1 MGSKSYKNIKDSH
14 SDLYSKVSCSYADRT
29 KNAHSKYLQPFVDS
43 FLNRLEGPSVLDL
56 GCGPGRD
63 LLYFQKKGL
72 DAVGVDVAEGMVDI
86 CKNKGLSVIHT
97 DFFNLPFQ
105 LQSFHG
111 VWAYTSLTLLPKEDF
126 VKMIEVVSNLLKP
139 KTGIFAVGMIEGD
152 FEGWKTDAKYPET
165 QRYVLRLNPRE
176 LEEILLKYF
185 DTVELQRVADPE
197 NKHRYYLHAICR
209 KRGVKVM
216 PDQAA
221 LQLFNKYSDVYESRT
236 QTGIELLKEDRSVFE
251 SLLPKNS
258 KILDLGAGPGR
269 DSKLFKESGFNP
281 IAFDISDTNIV
292 QCQKKGVETVL
303 GDMKKVVQ
311 YFKVSTFNGVW
322 ANCSLTN
329 WIPKRDIKNIIEQL
343 ATITAPQGIIFI
355 GSIIG
360 NFQGWEVDEKYGG
373 LPRFNVHWDESE
385 LKDNLKLL
393 GEIIYERRISAE
405 ESHRKS
411 YLNLIY
417 RLKK

>member
-1 MGSKSYKNIKDSH
+1 MESKLYKIIKNTH
-14 SDLYSKVSCSYADRT
+14 SDLYSKVSHAYADRT
-29 KNAHSKYLQPFVDS
+29 ENAYGKYLQPFVDS
-43 FLNRLEGPSVLDL
+43 FLNSLEGASVLDL

-63 LLYFQKKGL
+63 LSYFQEKGL
-72 DAVGVDVAEGMVDI
+72 EAVGADLAEGMVKI
-86 CKNKGLSVIHT
+86 CKDKGLYIIHT
-97 DFFNLPFQ
+97 DFFNLPFN
-105 LQSFHG
+105 LQSFDG
-111 VWAYTSLTLLPKEDF
+111 IWAYTSLTLLPKEEF
-126 VKMIEVVSNLLKP
+126 IKMIEIISNLLKP
-139 KTGIFAVGMIEGD
+139 KNGTFAVGMIEGD
-152 FEGWKTDAKYPET
+152 FEGWKIDVKYPDT
-165 QRYVLRLNPRE
+165 KRYVLRLNSRE

-185 DTVELQRVADPE
+185 DTVALQRVADPD
-197 NKHRYYLHAICR
+197 NTNRYYLHAICR
-209 KRGVKVM
+209 KIDVKIM

-221 LQLFNKYSDVYESRT
+221 MQLFNKYSDVYESRT

-251 SLLPKNS
+251 SLLPKGS

-269 DSKLFKESGFNP
+269 DSKLFKEIGFNP
-281 IAFDISDTNIV
+281 IAFDISDSNIL

-303 GDMKKVVQ
+303 GDMTKVGQ
-311 YFKVSTFNGVW
+311 HFKVSTFNGVW

-343 ATITAPQGIIFI
+343 VSITEPQGIVFI
-355 GSIIG
+355 GSVIG

-385 LKDNLKLL
+385 LKDTLKLL
-393 GEIIYERRISAE
+393 GEVVYEKRISAE